1 MASSTGRD
9 NGTAED
15 VVEVEFG
22 ERKVTVPRGGLYDR
36 YRMDADLDVV
46 AADPRVRSV
55 DFFRTLPKTQVQSA
69 IGPTRTP
76 NFYYAMSKAQ
86 ITYLAPMKALR
97 SRLPREL
104 DPLQVVPGIGLF
116 SVVFFR
122 YDVCDID
129 FYTEATVGIAVR
141 PARHG
146 KLAATDLVSSLA
158 NDSMHAYVLSLPV
171 NTEIAQVRGHDG
183 YGFPKWVTEID
194 VDIDS
199 RRTIARVAN
208 DDGGTDI
215 AIDVATPS
223 QKQIP
228 SGTKVSTLISYTE
241 LGGGWNATLSQTNN
255 LAAGSK
261 LLPRDISLEL
271 GSGRLTDDIRSL
283 KPIKALR
290 FDVFT
295 ECQNALHIPVPVSV
309 PAR

>member
-1 MASSTGRD
+1 MVPSEGVVA
-9 NGTAED
+9 D
-15 VVEVEFG
+15 VVEVDLG
-22 ERKVTVPRGGLYDR
+22 DRKIAVPKGGLYDR
-36 YRMDADLDVV
+36 YRMDTDLDAV

-86 ITYLAPMKALR
+86 ITYLAPTTALR
-97 SRLPREL
+97 SRLPSEL
-104 DPLQVVPGIGLF
+104 DPLRIAPGIGLF
-116 SVVFFR
+116 SVLFFR

-146 KLAATDLVSSLA
+146 KLPAADLLSSLA

-171 NTEIAQVRGHDG
+171 NTDIAQVRGHDG

-194 VDIDS
+194 VDIDE
-199 RRTIARVAN
+199 RRTTARVAN
-208 DDGGTDI
+208 DDGRTDI
-215 AIDVATPS
+215 AIDVATPG
-223 QKQIP
+223 QKRVP
-228 SGTKVSTLISYTE
+228 SGTQVSTLISYTQ
-241 LGGGWNATLSQTNN
+241 LNGGWHATLSQTNT
-255 LAAGSK
+255 LAVGSK
-261 LLPRDISLEL
+261 LVPRDVSLTL
-271 GSGRLTDDIRSL
+271 GSGRLTDDVRSL

-295 ECQNALHIPVPVSV
+295 ECQNALHIPVPVSL
-309 PAR
+309 PAP